1 MINSIKHADGSGAG
15 YYVQHNN
22 APYSQFHQ
30 VPTYNYN
37 PPAVQSANPHLPQPH
52 LPKGWFRANEGTQ
65 MMPAGAHVQQSPMQ
79 HLQRNV
85 RAAHPPHPPPAPRA
99 GNAPPAGSW
108 NRQYREYRHP
118 NEI

>member
-1 MINSIKHADGSGAG
+1 MKDPNADGPGAG
-15 YYVQHNN
+15 YYVQNSN
-22 APYSQFHQ
+22 APFSQFHQ
-30 VPTYNYN
+30 APTYNYN
-37 PPAVQSANPHLPQPH
+37 PPVVQSANAHLPQPH
-52 LPKGWFRANEGTQ
+52 LPKGWFRANEKGTQ

-79 HLQRNV
+79 HLQQNV
-85 RAAHPPHPPPAPRA
+85 RAAHPPPAPRA